1 MNHSQ
6 VQPPNKKRKLNPKG
20 TSHVALLLSSMSLK
34 SSFPFLRLPAEIR
47 NQIYE
52 LCLLVDG
59 SINPYPVHYQ
69 DSRVV
74 PEGQSKPSV
83 ALLRVSKQIKAEA
96 RPIYHGRNTWLHNQN
111 SIRFQ
116 QNSASFARQP
126 FWDKFNASRRTLL
139 GHVIIKFSFRDL
151 AQGGLVG
158 IFTDWTQSKRLHQP
172 MSNSRTTALEIAH
185 DQQIVILYHLWQP
198 KIKQMMKLVCRSHP
212 PKELTLDF
220 AECYCQS
227 GCCRPMSTLIDALML
242 SPRNWA
248 PVHTTDARRA
258 KQMEKLRKININI
271 TGLVNE
277 EERESLGKKGFPG
290 KFFLQES
297 KH

>member
-1 MNHSQ
+1 MN
-6 VQPPNKKRKLNPKG
+6 
-20 TSHVALLLSSMSLK
+20 LK
-34 SSFPFLRLPAEIR
+34 PSFPFLRLPAEIR

-52 LCLLVDG
+52 LCLVVDG
-59 SINPYPVHYQ
+59 TINPYPVHYQ

-111 SIRFQ
+111 CIRFQ

-126 FWDKFNASRRTLL
+126 FWDKLNASRRTLL

-151 AQGGLVG
+151 TQEGLVG
-158 IFTDWTQSKRLHQP
+158 LFTDWTQSKRLHKP
-172 MSNSRTTALEIAH
+172 ISNSRATALEIAH
-185 DQQIVILYHLWQP
+185 DQQIIILYHLWHP
-198 KIKQMMKLVCRSHP
+198 KIKQMMKLVGRSHP

-220 AECYCQS
+220 TECYCQT
-227 GCCRPMSTLIDALML
+227 GCCRPMTSILDALML

-248 PVHTTDARRA
+248 PGQVTDARRA
-258 KQMEKLRKININI
+258 AQMEKLRKININI

-277 EERESLGKKGFPG
+277 EERESLEKKGFPG
-290 KFFLQES
+290 KFFLQDS
-297 KH
+297 KHQGSR